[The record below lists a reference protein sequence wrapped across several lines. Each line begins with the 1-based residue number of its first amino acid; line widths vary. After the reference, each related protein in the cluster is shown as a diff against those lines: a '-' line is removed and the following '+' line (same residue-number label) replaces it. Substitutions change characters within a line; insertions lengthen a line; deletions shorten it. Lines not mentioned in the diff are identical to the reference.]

1 MFTDT
6 ADAVLVRR
14 TFAAFN
20 DGDFDVL
27 SQILAEDIV
36 WEATGHTRSRAATRA
51 ARRST
56 ASSGGQL
63 S

>member
-36 WEATGHTRSRAATRA
+36 WEAAGGTP
-51 ARRST
+51 AR
-56 ASSGGQL
+56 GQL
-63 S
+63 QGPRGGLRLPRAGS